1 MRHALFLPLFG
12 ELADPRVAAGLAAD
26 AEAAGWDGLF
36 VWDHITYRAP
46 VTDVADPWV
55 VLAAMAC
62 ATERVL
68 LGPLVTP
75 LPRRRPTK
83 LARETVG
90 VDRLSGGRLVFGAGL
105 GGDNNG
111 EFAEL
116 GDEGDPRARARL
128 LDEGLD
134 LLLALWSGEPVAHRG
149 AAYTVDGP
157 AFRPTPVQRPRIPVW
172 LAARYPNRAP
182 VRRAARYDGL
192 FPIDL
197 DRPDQLREML
207 ALVAEHR
214 PADATG
220 PFDVPVGAPAGA
232 GPDDIAAW
240 EEAGAT
246 WWLAGFDQFTVSA
259 AQVRSVIADGPQA

>member
-12 ELADPRVAAGLAAD
+12 ELAEPRVVANLAIE
-26 AEAAGWDGLF
+26 AEAAGWDGVF
-36 VWDHITYRAP
+36 VWDHIAYREP

-55 VLAAMAC
+55 TLAAMAC
-62 ATERVL
+62 VTERLVI
-68 LGPLVTP
+68 GPLVTP

-83 LARETVG
+83 LAREAVS
-90 VDRLSGGRLVFGAGL
+90 VDRLSDGRLVLGAGL

-116 GDEGDPRARARL
+116 GDEGEPRARARL

-134 LLLALWSGEPVAHRG
+134 LLLALWSGEPVTHHG
-149 AAYTVDGP
+149 AAYTVDGL
-157 AFRPTPVQRPRIPVW
+157 AFRPAPVQRPRIPVW

-197 DRPDQLREML
+197 DRPEQLREML
-207 ALVAEHR
+207 AIVAEHR
-214 PADATG
+214 PAGADG
-220 PFDVPVGAPAGA
+220 PFDVPVEAPAGSTA
-232 GPDDIAAW
+232 ADIPAW

-246 WWLAGFDQFTVSA
+246 WWLAGFDQFTLSA
-259 AQVRSVIADGPQA
+259 EHVRSVVAAGPPR